1 MFWNFTGTCL
11 GLSSPGFPVAE
22 PEAEGFRAA
31 VSLETSA
38 ISVNTQQ
45 SREECYEDPLLIKLA
60 AASEVKAPQLCPT
73 LRKRMDC
80 YLPGSS
86 VHGTL
91 QARVLEWVAISF
103 SRGSFRPKDSTQV
116 SCIAGRL
123 FTVWAASYCVLITVR
138 SVWRALQIQFISSS
152 QPSNE

>member
-1 MFWNFTGTCL
+1 M
-11 GLSSPGFPVAE
+11 SSPGFPVAE

-103 SRGSFRPKDSTQV
+103 SSGSSQARDQTRL
-116 SCIAGRL
+116 SCTAGRL
-123 FTVWAASYCVLITVR
+123 LIH
-138 SVWRALQIQFISSS
+138 
-152 QPSNE
+152 